1 MKFYKSKLTDN
12 QNYIDVAVINFGNF
26 DIEPTAVEVADVP
39 IHYIQIL
46 DRSGSM
52 YGDIDELI
60 ENVKET
66 IRHMKETDF
75 YTVIWFSGKGEFRTI
90 LKGISCNHSQENEF
104 KVLDSIKS
112 VIGLTC
118 FNEATSEA
126 ISITDELKDLCGT
139 VSITLFTDGM
149 STVSGDNLAMTDLL
163 DRIVD
168 EYNDKI
174 IAFNT
179 IGYGDYCE
187 ETLLSCWSN
196 RTQYGIFTHQSHINQ
211 YFDIFSS
218 NSDILSDVSANSI
231 DIELKGDNSTKMYY
245 STNKFVRKIEDRKLS
260 YTMCPS
266 KNQIILV
273 SEESSMDDLIVVIN
287 GIEYPMKD
295 VKSNLNESWIDSIFY
310 KLAYAEYTTGNA
322 YASLRYLS
330 LIGDKDLIDDH
341 MNSFNKFE
349 RAKHTAWLKKAVRST
364 QYRNPQS
371 ADINYIPDPNVP
383 CVIDLLTV
391 IATNNCLYDP
401 NYVKYSR
408 IGKKVEDRFNMFVSN
423 GDLCEIS
430 DIVFNEEHLNV
441 SIRFKMDGY
450 VRLNP
455 RQAKEVGLNDE
466 FGCSIFRTHTIIKDG
481 NFNVET
487 ISIKTDKPA
496 IQDYIKDNFGY
507 AINSFSDDGCM
518 VINLTKIPVVN
529 RSYNNVSIDTI
540 YQRTKNI
547 AIARSYLKVIKYLI
561 SQLPSST
568 IENRTYT
575 DEQVKLLS
583 EYSIRNGIYNG
594 IDNKTPVNGDC
605 DFYVTRTV
613 KFFLKG
619 FSSSSVLSPVT
630 NLLNGKSKKSDI
642 YMIQAL
648 EKYQDEDDIEKLKLV
663 ERSLKTQIIEDSKL
677 ISASKISTILTGDF
691 YDNVVPSKKEGV
703 YTYDP
708 GNGDILNVKV
718 DYDREYFTIG

>member
-1 MKFYKSKLTDN
+1 MKFYKSKLLTKD
-12 QNYIDVAVINFGNF
+12 QKYLDVAIINFDNF
-26 DIEPTAVEVADVP
+26 DIEPSKEDVP
-39 IHYIQIL
+39 IHHIQIL

-52 YGDIDELI
+52 YGDIDKLI

-90 LKGISCNHSQENEF
+90 LKGISCNHSQDNEF

-126 ISITDELKDLCGT
+126 IAITDELKDLCGT

-163 DRIVD
+163 EEIVNK
-168 EYNDKI
+168 YNDKI
-174 IAFNT
+174 VSFNT

-187 ETLLSCWSN
+187 ETLLSSWSN
-196 RTQYGIFTHQSHINQ
+196 MTQYGMFTHQSEIDQ
-211 YFDIFSS
+211 YFSIFDSNKEIFSNMS
-218 NSDILSDVSANSI
+218 NNVIDV
-231 DIELKGDNSTKMYY
+231 ELKGNSSVVMYY
-245 STNKFVRKIEDRKLS
+245 STNSFVRKIEGQKIH

-266 KNQIILV
+266 RNQIILT
-273 SEESSMDDLIVVIN
+273 SLDKSMDDLVVVVN
-287 GIEYPMKD
+287 GIEYPIKD
-295 VKSNLNESWIDSIFY
+295 VKSEINENWFNSIFY
-310 KLAYAEYTTGNA
+310 KIAYAEYVTGSS
-322 YASLRYLS
+322 YSSLNYLG
-330 LIGDKDLIDDH
+330 LVGDKHLIDDH

-349 RAKHTAWLKKAVRST
+349 RAKHTAWLKKAVKQTKYRS
-364 QYRNPQS
+364 PGS
-371 ADINYIPDPNVP
+371 ASIDYIPDPNTP

-391 IATNNCLYDP
+391 LATNNCLYDP
-401 NYVKYSR
+401 NYTTYSR
-408 IGKKVEDRFNMFVSN
+408 IGKKVEDRFNMFVSS

-455 RQAKEVGLNDE
+455 RQAKEVGLDDE
-466 FGCSIFRTHTIIKDG
+466 FACSIFRTHTIIKDG
-481 NFNVET
+481 NFNVRT

-496 IQDYIKDNFGY
+496 IQDYIKENFGY
-507 AINSFSDDGCM
+507 AIDSFTDDGRM
-518 VINLTKIPVVN
+518 IIDLTKIPVVN
-529 RSYNNVSIDTI
+529 RRYNNIDIKTI
-540 YQRTKNI
+540 YQKTKDI

-561 SQLPSST
+561 SEMSSGYT
-568 IENRTYT
+568 SETRKYT
-575 DEQVKLLS
+575 DEQVKLLN

-594 IDNKTPVNGDC
+594 IDNKIPANGDC

-619 FSSSSVLSPVT
+619 FSSSSVLSPVA
-630 NLLNGKSKKSDI
+630 NLINGKSKKSDK
-642 YMIQAL
+642 YMLEAL
-648 EKYQDEDDIEKLKLV
+648 EKYQNEEDVEKLRMIEK
-663 ERSLKTQIIEDSKL
+663 SLRMQIIEDSKL
-677 ISASKISTILTGDF
+677 VSACKIAIILTGDF
-691 YDNVVPSKKEGV
+691 FDNVIPSKKEGV

-718 DYDREYFTIG
+718 GYDREYFTVE

>member
-1 MKFYKSKLTDN
+1 MKFYKSKLLTNN
-12 QNYIDVAVINFGNF
+12 QEYIDLAIINFDNF
-26 DIEPTAVEVADVP
+26 DVGSTVKDVP
-39 IHYIQIL
+39 IHYIQII

-52 YGDIDELI
+52 YDDIDELI

-66 IRHMKETDF
+66 IRHMKESDF
-75 YTVIWFSGKGEFRTI
+75 YTIIWFSGKGQYRTI
-90 LKGISCNHSQENEF
+90 LKGISCDHSQDDEF
-104 KVLDSIKS
+104 RVLDSIKS

-163 DRIVD
+163 DKIVD
-168 EYNDKI
+168 KYNNKI

-187 ETLLSCWSN
+187 ETLLSSWSN
-196 RTQYGIFTHQSHINQ
+196 RTQYGLFTHQSHIDQ
-211 YFDIFSS
+211 YFDIFDSNMEVLSEMSASSINVELKDS
-218 NSDILSDVSANSI
+218 NSV
-231 DIELKGDNSTKMYY
+231 KMYY
-245 STNKFVRKIEDRKLS
+245 STNKFVKKVEDSKLS

-266 KNQIILV
+266 RNQIILV
-273 SEESSMDDLIVVIN
+273 SEESSMDNLTVVVN
-287 GIEYPMKD
+287 GIEYSMKD
-295 VKSNLNESWIDSIFY
+295 VKTNINENWINSIFY
-310 KLAYAEYTTGNA
+310 KIAYAEYATGNT
-322 YASLRYLS
+322 YTSLHYLD
-330 LIGDKDLIDDH
+330 IVGDKDLIDDH
-341 MNSFNKFE
+341 MNSFNKRE
-349 RAKHTAWLKKAVRST
+349 RAKHTTWLKRAVRST

-371 ADINYIPDPNVP
+371 APVDYIPDPNVP

-401 NYVKYSR
+401 NYTTYSR

-487 ISIKTDKPA
+487 ISIKTNKPA
-496 IQDYIKDNFGY
+496 IQDYIKDKFGY
-507 AINSFSDDGCM
+507 AIDSFTDDGCM

-529 RSYNNVSIDTI
+529 RSYNNVGIDTI

-568 IENRTYT
+568 IESRKYT
-575 DEQVKLLS
+575 DEQVKLLN

-594 IDNKTPVNGDC
+594 IDNKIPKNDDC

-619 FSSSSVLSPVT
+619 FSSSSVLSPVV
-630 NLLNGKSKKSDI
+630 NLINGKSKKSDK
-642 YMIQAL
+642 YMLEAL
-648 EKYQDEDDIEKLKLV
+648 EKYQNEEDIEKLRMV
-663 ERSLKTQIIEDSKL
+663 EKTLKTQIVEDSKL
-677 ISASKISTILTGDF
+677 ISASKIAVILTGDF
-691 YDNVVPSKKEGV
+691 YDEVTPSNKDGV
-703 YTYDP
+703 YTYNP
-708 GNGDILNVKV
+708 NNGDILNIKV
-718 DYDREYFTIG
+718 DYDREYFTVG